1 MGWLRTPIY
10 MFSICHWLTGT
21 PSLPTLIALNPT
33 GTPGLPTLITL
44 NPTGTP
50 GLPTLITLNP
60 TGTLGLPTLIA
71 LYLNA
76 LGFGIFYFACTK
88 VLTGI
93 FVFDILFL

>member
-21 PSLPTLIALNPT
+21 PSLPTLIA
-33 GTPGLPTLITL
+33 
-44 NPTGTP
+44 
-50 GLPTLITLNP
+50 LNP

-93 FVFDILFL
+93 FAFDILFL